1 MHMSKFKTD
10 DEIESINKAIEIV
23 KGLSGSEFVVDG
35 WPFHK
40 FPFGLWFRGQ
50 SCRKPLE
57 PHVFRKI
64 PSDASEE
71 GQNQFK
77 VYDETNLYEHL
88 KLRVPQYH
96 QTYRSAF
103 DWLCLMQHYSLPTRL
118 LDWSESILPA
128 LYFAAKGH
136 PEEDGEIVVL
146 NARRLNGNIKKR
158 PTISTSRGPSVII
171 RAEMAATRSSGALR
185 SQHSVIEAVREEAAS
200 GMKIDLDKD
209 KGGKWL
215 ELYTS
220 PIAVFPSRLN
230 DRMIFQASVFTL
242 HGGKKYMESMKEYY
256 EDDIIPSP
264 VSLEDIDEEINILR
278 RYVIP
283 SKMKS
288 EIQENLFVL
297 GIHEGTLFPE
307 VDHQSVYL
315 QQLWSYSQS

>member
-1 MHMSKFKTD
+1 MSKFKTD
-10 DEIESINKAIEIV
+10 GKINSINDASEMV
-23 KGLSGSEFVVDG
+23 KGLSDSEFIADH

-50 SCRKPLE
+50 SRRRPLE
-57 PHVFRKI
+57 PHVFREI
-64 PSDASEE
+64 TLDASEE
-71 GQNQFK
+71 ERTQFK

-96 QTYRSAF
+96 QTYRSVF

-128 LYFAAKGH
+128 LYFAVKDH
-136 PEEDGEIVVL
+136 REKDGEIVVL
-146 NARRLNGNIKKR
+146 NARRLNGSIKKR
-158 PTISTSRGPSVII
+158 PTISTSNNPGVVI
-171 RAEMAATRSSGALR
+171 RAEMAATRSAKSLGA
-185 SQHSVIEAVREEAAS
+185 QGSVIEAAREMNVTLD
-200 GMKIDLDKD
+200 MK
-209 KGGKWL
+209 GKWI
-215 ELYTS
+215 ESYTS

-242 HGGKKYMESMKEYY
+242 HGGKMYMKGIEEYY
-256 EDDIIPSP
+256 EDEIIPRP
-264 VSLEDIDEEINILR
+264 VSLEEIDGKIEILK

-283 SKMKS
+283 RGKKN

-315 QQLWSYSQS
+315 QQLWSYRQFKKET